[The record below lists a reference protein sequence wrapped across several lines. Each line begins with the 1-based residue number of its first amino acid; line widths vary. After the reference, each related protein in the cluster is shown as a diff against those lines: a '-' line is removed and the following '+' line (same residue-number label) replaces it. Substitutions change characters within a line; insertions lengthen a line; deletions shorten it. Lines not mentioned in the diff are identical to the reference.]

1 MIFEETNI
9 YALHMDI
16 YVYVYVTESQKKT
29 KIYETGCLKCAITRK
44 EKKKCTTNKI
54 ERQRKMNFQS
64 NYKITILLSL
74 TFSQVH

>member
-44 EKKKCTTNKI
+44 RKKNVRQIKLNVKEK
-54 ERQRKMNFQS
+54 
-64 NYKITILLSL
+64 
-74 TFSQVH
+74 